1 MDAKQEMASIVKD
14 LIEELLSAPITITTL
29 NSNQAT
35 GAVDGRFRSGA
46 LVYDYRIKGDNVSY
60 KPITNR

>member
-14 LIEELLSAPITITTL
+14 LIEELLSAPITITNL
-29 NSNQAT
+29 NSNRAT
-35 GAVDGRFRSGA
+35 GVVDGRFRSGA
-46 LVYDYRIKGDNVSY
+46 LVYAYRIKGDDVSY